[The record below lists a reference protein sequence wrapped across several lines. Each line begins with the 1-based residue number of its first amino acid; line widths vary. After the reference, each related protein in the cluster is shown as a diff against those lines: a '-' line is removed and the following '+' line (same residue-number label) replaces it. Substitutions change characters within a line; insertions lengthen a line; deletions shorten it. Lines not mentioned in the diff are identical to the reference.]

1 MIRKNGDYPIWA
13 LLIALAFLAIWI
25 TGMLP
30 PVLERLSSESTAGS
44 IRCVYKLLCHGIP
57 DRCPQLFG
65 RPAAVC
71 VRCTGI
77 YISFFIGCA
86 IIFPILRN
94 KLVLKT
100 TLLTSIFFSGAMAT
114 QWIMEFKGSISV
126 SPFLQIVT
134 GFLWGLGLSQLLCLL
149 IDRSR
154 CKSNGS

>member
-1 MIRKNGDYPIWA
+1 MIRKNGDYPLWA

-25 TGMLP
+25 TGLLP
-30 PVLERLSSESTAGS
+30 PVLERLSLESTSGS
-44 IRCVYKLLCHGIP
+44 IRCVYKLLCHGIA

-94 KLVLKT
+94 KLELKT
-100 TLLTSIFFSGAMAT
+100 ILLTSIFFSGAMAV
-114 QWIMEFKGSISV
+114 QWIMEFKGIINV

-149 IDRSR
+149 IDRALG
-154 CKSNGS
+154 KSNGS